1 MEGVIAM
8 TTLRGLF
15 MRYYE
20 VRESMR
26 APKTSMPTPEALKMD
41 FAGEQSNTVKCK
53 KQSRDKIELDWAF
66 VCDVENY
73 LARIAWHDSLLIK
86 GRVTAHDEDQKSWR
100 ILIKEMDKDGRPF
113 PKRYKNKGNLSKF
126 FGEVIKPNAE
136 AYFRDRGYLR

>member
-1 MEGVIAM
+1 MVM

-26 APKTSMPTPEALKMD
+26 APKTSMPQPEALKLD
-41 FAGEQSNTVKCK
+41 VTVFTPQRARSNMECQK
-53 KQSRDKIELDWAF
+53 AF
-66 VCDVENY
+66 VCDVELY
-73 LARIAWHDSLLIK
+73 LARIAWHDSLLIE

-100 ILIKEMDKDGRPF
+100 TLIREMDKDGRPF